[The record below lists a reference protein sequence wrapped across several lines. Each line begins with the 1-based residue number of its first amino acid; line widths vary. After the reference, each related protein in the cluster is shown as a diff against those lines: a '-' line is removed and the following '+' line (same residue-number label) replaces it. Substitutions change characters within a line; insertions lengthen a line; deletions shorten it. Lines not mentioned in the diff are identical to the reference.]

1 MNIESRAIVE
11 PIYINASA
19 DFGRWYSHNW
29 RALDQYYKDLGGDRY
44 APDTGLTEY
53 LGFCQSQFDR
63 QNISELDVK
72 LANEA
77 EDQTARNL
85 SMLRS
90 A

>member
-1 MNIESRAIVE
+1 MITQRAIVT

-19 DFGRWYSHNW
+19 DYGRWYSHNW

-44 APDTGLTEY
+44 TPDTGLSEY
-53 LGFCQSQFDR
+53 LAFCQSQFD
-63 QNISELDVK
+63 QQQISELDVK

-85 SMLRS
+85 AMLRT

>member
-1 MNIESRAIVE
+1 MITQQAIVT

-19 DFGRWYSHNW
+19 DYGRWYSHNW
-29 RALDQYYKDLGGDRY
+29 RALEHYYKQLGGDKY
-44 APDTGLTEY
+44 FTQEY
-53 LGFCQSQFDR
+53 IAFCRCQFDR
-63 QNISELDVK
+63 QSISELDMK

-85 SMLRS
+85 AMLRS